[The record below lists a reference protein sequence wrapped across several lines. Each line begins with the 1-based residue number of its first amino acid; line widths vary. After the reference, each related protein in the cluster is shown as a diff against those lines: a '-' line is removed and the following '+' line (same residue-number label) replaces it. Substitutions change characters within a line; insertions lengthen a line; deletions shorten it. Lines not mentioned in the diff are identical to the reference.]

1 MESKR
6 KSWRGVCRVWR
17 YERIGKRE
25 FGEEGE
31 MKREKGKEERRGRE

>member
-1 MESKR
+1 MESREEGNGRRGKER
-6 KSWRGVCRVWR
+6 K
-17 YERIGKRE
+17 RIGKRE